1 MNRAA
6 FTVFLG
12 SADFKYDSKIKQNYR
27 GFTNVKL
34 LSLFFFFFQDSAI
47 LWCFP
52 QGKRTK
58 NKTNL

>member
-34 LSLFFFFFQDSAI
+34 LSLFFFSQDSAI

>member
-34 LSLFFFFFQDSAI
+34 LSFFFFFPTFCYTVVFSS
-47 LWCFP
+47 
-52 QGKRTK
+52 GKTDK
-58 NKTNL
+58 K